1 MTRVSDVDLEPS
13 DRPGVVLDKFGN
25 GKDVVVISNH
35 INAGGGEGAEVIYA
49 LRNSD
54 KLASSILNELEKSG
68 QVVRKYYQR
77 RLPSNS
83 SKDYYYMLRNT
94 GVTEPVIVEY
104 GFIDNDKDRKFV
116 EENYKELGEAVIKAV
131 LEYKGLPYVP
141 KKELVT
147 NTYTVKKGD
156 TLYSIAK
163 DLNTTVDELKKLNN
177 LSTNLLTVGQVL
189 NIPSIVMSIE
199 EGSVYKVK
207 SGDTLYKI
215 ALEYNT
221 TVDELKKL
229 NGLTSNVLTIGQL
242 LKVPGS
248 SLQTKEYIVKK
259 GDTLYSI
266 ASELNTTVDELKK
279 ANNLTSNMIS
289 IGQKLIVPIEL
300 ETIYTVKPG
309 DNLYQIARKFNT
321 TVDKLITLNNLKNT
335 TLSVGQILIVRE
347 VS

>member
-1 MTRVSDVDLEPS
+1 M
-13 DRPGVVLDKFGN
+13 
-25 GKDVVVISNH
+25 
-35 INAGGGEGAEVIYA
+35 
-49 LRNSD
+49 
-54 KLASSILNELEKSG
+54 
-68 QVVRKYYQR
+68 
-77 RLPSNS
+77 
-83 SKDYYYMLRNT
+83 
-94 GVTEPVIVEY
+94 
-104 GFIDNDKDRKFV
+104 
-116 EENYKELGEAVIKAV
+116 
-131 LEYKGLPYVP
+131 
-141 KKELVT
+141 
-147 NTYTVKKGD
+147 
-156 TLYSIAK
+156 
-163 DLNTTVDELKKLNN
+163 
-177 LSTNLLTVGQVL
+177 
-189 NIPSIVMSIE
+189 
-199 EGSVYKVK
+199 
-207 SGDTLYKI
+207 
-215 ALEYNT
+215 EYNT

-289 IGQKLIVPIEL
+289 IGQKLIVPNEL

>member
-1 MTRVSDVDLEPS
+1 
-13 DRPGVVLDKFGN
+13 
-25 GKDVVVISNH
+25 
-35 INAGGGEGAEVIYA
+35 
-49 LRNSD
+49 
-54 KLASSILNELEKSG
+54 
-68 QVVRKYYQR
+68 
-77 RLPSNS
+77 
-83 SKDYYYMLRNT
+83 MLRNT

-104 GFIDNDKDRKFV
+104 GFIDNDKDRKFI
-116 EENYKELGEAVIKAV
+116 EDNYKELGEAVIKAV

-189 NIPSIVMSIE
+189 NIPSTVMSIE

-221 TVDELKKL
+221 TVDE
-229 NGLTSNVLTIGQL
+229 V
-242 LKVPGS
+242 
-248 SLQTKEYIVKK
+248 
-259 GDTLYSI
+259 
-266 ASELNTTVDELKK
+266 KK

-289 IGQKLIVPIEL
+289 IGQKLIVPNEL